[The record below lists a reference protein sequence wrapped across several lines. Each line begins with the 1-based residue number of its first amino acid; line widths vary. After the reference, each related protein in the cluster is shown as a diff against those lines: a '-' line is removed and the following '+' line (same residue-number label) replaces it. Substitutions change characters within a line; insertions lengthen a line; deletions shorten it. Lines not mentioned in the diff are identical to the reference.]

1 MNVAKQI
8 ACVSHVPPSSTAT
21 RRNTYCYMPARK
33 GVETPWPSASSA
45 TGPREGSGRDGGEA
59 GPRFFVAK
67 YARRSRRLRRR
78 AALVGA
84 SAPCASGL
92 MVAAL
97 AGAGVLAAVQWAER
111 MKSAGAAR
119 EALEGSPAGEHGTP
133 KVPVLRR
140 APGDVHTPQGLDRDA
155 SCDWGSPVRPSEREG
170 NKTVSP
176 SRLPRPRQ
184 LFSDR
189 DHKANEVH

>member
-1 MNVAKQI
+1 MEPQ
-8 ACVSHVPPSSTAT
+8 
-21 RRNTYCYMPARK
+21 R
-33 GVETPWPSASSA
+33 
-45 TGPREGSGRDGGEA
+45 GEM
-59 GPRFFVAK
+59 
-67 YARRSRRLRRR
+67 LRM
-78 AALVGA
+78 GA
-84 SAPCASGL
+84 
-92 MVAAL
+92 AAL

>member
-1 MNVAKQI
+1 MGA
-8 ACVSHVPPSSTAT
+8 
-21 RRNTYCYMPARK
+21 
-33 GVETPWPSASSA
+33 
-45 TGPREGSGRDGGEA
+45 
-59 GPRFFVAK
+59 
-67 YARRSRRLRRR
+67 

-84 SAPCASGL
+84 GVSL
-92 MVAAL
+92 AAL
-97 AGAGVLAAVQWAER
+97 RWADRVKTGNSTGA
-111 MKSAGAAR
+111 SR

-133 KVPVLRR
+133 KVPVRR
-140 APGDVHTPQGLDRDA
+140 APGDIHTPQAGLDRDV

>member
-1 MNVAKQI
+1 MVTRQVPTGFALG
-8 ACVSHVPPSSTAT
+8 SHGCMQGVHCEFGAVP
-21 RRNTYCYMPARK
+21 
-33 GVETPWPSASSA
+33 
-45 TGPREGSGRDGGEA
+45 
-59 GPRFFVAK
+59 
-67 YARRSRRLRRR
+67 RLRRLTPPPFPPHNSR
-78 AALVGA
+78 FRGWPAFGTDTIPGQDYLKVKNSSVSRQARDEGRMEPQRGEMLRMGA
-84 SAPCASGL
+84 
-92 MVAAL
+92 AAL